1 MASSRLH
8 VVDLDGAKS
17 SHVVNCNTLERIASK
32 TSLIV
37 DFGGGI
43 KSDHDLKIVFE
54 SGAAMAVVGS
64 IAVTDRDL
72 FQDWLFAYGPD
83 KMILGAD
90 IRKGNIAVSGWT
102 EITEIEPF

>member
-1 MASSRLH
+1 M
-8 VVDLDGAKS
+8 
-17 SHVVNCNTLERIASK
+17 NTLERIASK

-43 KSDHDLKIVFE
+43 KSDCDLKVVFD
-54 SGAAMAVVGS
+54 SGAAMAVIGS

-72 FQDWLFAYGPD
+72 FQDWLFAYGPE

-90 IRKGNIAVSGWT
+90 IRRMGKLQFQDG
-102 EITEIEPF
+102 PR